1 MGKEG
6 DAVCA
11 SVVHG
16 RSSTITYLESEDVRD
31 PHAAID
37 KFEGWHVAFYLANFS
52 TVYDTVKDA
61 GLNLL
66 DHKYNDKSPTLEDAL
81 RWSQFRMQDITA
93 VDDSPED
100 SPTQFKKGDVLY
112 RFGHEVR
119 SLYHP
124 RYLPSEYV
132 RCHHSS
138 TSEQQTCSHQLR
150 LLPAPVQLVCQR
162 QVNFGP

>member
-1 MGKEG
+1 MTHGKEG
-6 DAVCA
+6 DAVCV

-16 RSSTITYLESEDVRD
+16 PCTTITYIESQDV
-31 PHAAID
+31 PTPQAAID
-37 KFEGWHVAFYLANFS
+37 DFEGWHVAFYLANFS
-52 TVYDTVKDA
+52 MVYDTVKDA

-93 VDDSPED
+93 LEDSAED
-100 SPTQFKKGDVLY
+100 SPTQYKKGDVLY

-124 RYLPSEYV
+124 RYAV
-132 RCHHSS
+132 M
-138 TSEQQTCSHQLR
+138 Q
-150 LLPAPVQLVCQR
+150 
-162 QVNFGP
+162 

>member
-1 MGKEG
+1 MTLGKEG

-16 RSSTITYLESEDVRD
+16 PGSTITYVESQDVQD
-31 PHAAID
+31 AEAALGR
-37 KFEGWHVAFYLANFS
+37 FEGWHVAFYLANFS
-52 TVYDTVKDA
+52 TVYNTVKDA

-81 RWSQFRMQDITA
+81 KHSQFRMQDITA
-93 VDDSPED
+93 VEDSPEGAQ
-100 SPTQFKKGDVLY
+100 TVYKKGDVLY

-124 RYLPSEYV
+124 R
-132 RCHHSS
+132 
-138 TSEQQTCSHQLR
+138 
-150 LLPAPVQLVCQR
+150 
-162 QVNFGP
+162 